1 MSDATAALT
10 GDNGGANGGA
20 AANSG
25 TGATPTPWNAGFDEE
40 TSAYVG
46 NKGWQSPADIL
57 NSYRNLEKFAG
68 GSKNL
73 LELPGVDADQTALD
87 AFYNKLGRPE
97 SADKYDLKM
106 PDGGDSEMTEW
117 FKQNAHKIGMT
128 SKQAATLFDA
138 WNEMTAAKMQAMQ
151 QEALASSEAELTQLK
166 KEWGQGFDAQIDSG
180 KRAVAA
186 LGYNAEQ
193 LNALEA
199 KMGTSEMLKLFAA
212 VGSKMG
218 EDAFADGNRS
228 GGSSFGMT
236 PAAAKQQIAD
246 LKMDKNFMN
255 EYLSGN
261 KDAVA
266 KMQRL
271 MGFAHG

>member
-1 MSDATAALT
+1 MSEAAAAQP
-10 GDNGGANGGA
+10 GDNGSANAGAANGAG
-20 AANSG
+20 NPS
-25 TGATPTPWNAGFDEE
+25 PWNAGFDED
-40 TSAYVG
+40 TNAYVS
-46 NKGWQSPADIL
+46 NKGWQGVPDIL

-73 LELPGVDADQTALD
+73 LELPGADADATALD

-97 SADKYDLKM
+97 SPDKYGLKV
-106 PDGGDSEMTEW
+106 PDGGDAELSEW
-117 FKQNAHKIGMT
+117 FKQNAHKTGLT
-128 SKQAATLFDA
+128 DKQAATLFDA
-138 WNEMTAAKMQAMQ
+138 WNEMTSTRMQAMQ
-151 QEALASSEAELTQLK
+151 QEAQASSEREIADLQ
-166 KEWGQGFDAQIDSG
+166 KEWGQGYEAQIDSG

-186 LGYNAEQ
+186 LGYDAEK
-193 LNALEA
+193 LNALES
-199 KMGTSEMLKLFAA
+199 KMGTAEMLKLFAA

-218 EDAFADGNRS
+218 EDSFADGNRS
-228 GGSSFGMT
+228 GNTTFGLT

-246 LKMDKNFMN
+246 LKMDKNFMG